1 MVGRCESQRAVLHS
15 RSDFSR
21 TLNPI
26 FGGPSMFTT
35 LRKIA
40 GATAVVPVRQEPR
53 RTSGAASLRK
63 VMTCRICGR
72 KLRLSRF
79 VNLSPSGVRGYY
91 CDTAGHIV
99 AIDRSGVTQQ
109 VRTDAHRIYFA

>member
-1 MVGRCESQRAVLHS
+1 
-15 RSDFSR
+15 
-21 TLNPI
+21 
-26 FGGPSMFTT
+26 MFTT

-53 RTSGAASLRK
+53 RMSGTASLRK

-72 KLRLSRF
+72 TLRLSRF
-79 VNLSPSGVRGYY
+79 VNLNPSGIRGYY

-99 AIDRSGVTQQ
+99 AIDRSHVTRQ